1 MEGFCGGHDLN
12 LNFWR
17 GNRKKKKRRQIYQNY
32 RNFDVVE
39 VQIMDIY
46 YFIKVLNLTG
56 YFLYSA
62 HLGVNKNLFD

>member
-1 MEGFCGGHDLN
+1 M
-12 LNFWR
+12 
-17 GNRKKKKRRQIYQNY
+17 YQDY
-32 RNFDVVE
+32 RNFDVIE

-62 HLGVNKNLFD
+62 RLGVNKNLFDQLKRTNKGDRLQYVHL